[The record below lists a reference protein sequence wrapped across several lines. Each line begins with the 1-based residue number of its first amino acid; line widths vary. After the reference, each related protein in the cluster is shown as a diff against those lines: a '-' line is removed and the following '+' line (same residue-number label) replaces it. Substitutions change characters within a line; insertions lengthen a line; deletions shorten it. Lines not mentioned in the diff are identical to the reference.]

1 MTYKYVIGGS
11 LTFPLF
17 MLNMVFMCS
26 ASGREGK
33 TNKHYHEYPTTMTW
47 RINNGK

>member
-17 MLNMVFMCS
+17 MLNMFLCVWPL
-26 ASGREGK
+26 EEK
-33 TNKHYHEYPTTMTW
+33 EKQT
-47 RINNGK
+47 